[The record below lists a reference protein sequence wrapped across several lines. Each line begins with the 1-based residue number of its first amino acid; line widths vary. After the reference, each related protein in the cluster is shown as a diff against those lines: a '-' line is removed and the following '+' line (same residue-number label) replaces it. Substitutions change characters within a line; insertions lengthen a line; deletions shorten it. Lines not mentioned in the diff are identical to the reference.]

1 MQRAVSLE
9 MGLMLGKIEG
19 RRRRGWQRMRW
30 LDDITDSRYRSLSK
44 LQEMVKDR
52 EAWCA
57 SVHRVAQS
65 QTQQQLNDGCCDS
78 AKPGGA
84 SDFALRCFSLSHI
97 FPPLLP
103 DRQGSRLVLLP
114 QASMWIQECAHRPPQ
129 DFVHTCLLR
138 LFTVLPRPLSNHHVP
153 SSMVSLSPISGM
165 TA

>member
-1 MQRAVSLE
+1 MEKTLI
-9 MGLMLGKIEG
+9 LGKTEG

-30 LDDITDSRYRSLSK
+30 LDDIITDSMYRSLSK
-44 LQEMVKDR
+44 LQEMVKVR

-57 SVHRVAQS
+57 SVHGVAKS
-65 QTQQQLNDGCCDS
+65 QTQQQLNEDCYYS

-97 FPPLLP
+97 FSPFLP

-114 QASMWIQECAHRPPQ
+114 QASMWIQECAHRSPQ

-153 SSMVSLSPISGM
+153 SSMVSLSPMSGM